1 MYYTLRRY
9 DSVRD
14 LSHIYKVF
22 SDYSEQYKLCSVIN
36 ANSYESFPQLFERKI
51 AANFNDFLI
60 IEFEDQFAGF
70 LASYD
75 YKVIDGHIKA
85 MMYLEKKYRK
95 GTIGLAG
102 IEFANLLFQYYNIHK
117 IYTEVYAYNIES
129 LNYHEHIGFK
139 EECRLKNYKY
149 FDGKNWDVIYY
160 SILRDDF
167 YEQNNRVINHF
178 LKVNSINLNA

>member
-1 MYYTLRRY
+1 MTYTLRRY
-9 DSVRD
+9 VPIRD

-36 ANSYESFPQLFERKI
+36 ANSYESFPQIFERKI

-60 IEFEDQFAGF
+60 IECKNQFAGF
-70 LASYD
+70 MASYD

-85 MMYLEKKYRK
+85 MMYLEKIFRK
-95 GTIGLAG
+95 GSIGLAG

-117 IYTEVYAYNIES
+117 IYTEVYAYNFES
-129 LNYHEHIGFK
+129 IKYHKHIGFK
-139 EECRLKNYKY
+139 EECRLRNYKY

-160 SILRDDF
+160 SILREDF
-167 YEQNNRVINHF
+167 YNQNNRFINRF
-178 LKVNSINLNA
+178 IKESNIDLDT